1 MPLGPRARSILG
13 LPEPGEW
20 EQKKAR
26 TRAKRD
32 QKPAPAAAVNPWESA
47 ARQLKEQRS
56 ASPTATAT
64 AAPKPAPEPDPE
76 PAAPWATVD
85 ERSGSAFARK
95 FGRGVLWAL
104 VALLVLVGLKAL
116 LVPKKPAAAPPPATG
131 QTAPAY
137 PTDEAQAVAGR
148 FARAYLSWDEKDPT
162 TRAAGLAAVLPEGS
176 DTAMG
181 WDGKGRQDVL
191 AVEPGAVT
199 PTTQQQARVRVDVLI
214 RPAAEVTTTPP
225 PAKPAT
231 PGTPAPPAAPAVH
244 WIGLEIPVVQTAGRV
259 VVTGAPGIV
268 GVPKTGPKAPTLRA
282 PETDAEFS
290 TQTTQTVER
299 FFAAYAG
306 GDTESVTAPG
316 ATVPPLPV
324 GVTLVGVTSWS
335 ADRGTGSD
343 RSGTARVTYRL
354 AGAQI
359 EQTYRIQ
366 LTRVASA
373 DAQRWQVAGVH
384 GSTA

>member
-20 EQKKAR
+20 EKKKAR
-26 TRAKRD
+26 TKAKRAGEN
-32 QKPAPAAAVNPWESA
+32 PAPAAAANPWESA
-47 ARQLKEQRS
+47 ARQLKEQRATPL
-56 ASPTATAT
+56 ASAT

-76 PAAPWATVD
+76 PPAPWATVD

-104 VALLVLVGLKAL
+104 VALLVLVGLKSL
-116 LVPKKPAAAPPPATG
+116 FLPKKTATAPPPAPG
-131 QTAPAY
+131 QSAPAY

-162 TRAAGLAAVLPEGS
+162 TRAAGLAAVLPDGS

-181 WDGKGRQDVL
+181 WDGKGKQDVL

-199 PTTQQQARVRVDVLI
+199 PTTQHQARVRVDVLI
-214 RPAAEVTTTPP
+214 RPAAEASTPP
-225 PAKPAT
+225 PKK
-231 PGTPAPPAAPAVH
+231 PAPPAAPTTPAAPAVR
-244 WIGLEIPVVQTAGRV
+244 WVGLEIPVVQTGGRV
-259 VVTGAPGIV
+259 IVTGQPGIV
-268 GVPKTGPKAPTLRA
+268 GVPATGPKAPDLTT
-282 PETDAEFS
+282 PETDAEFG

-299 FFAAYAG
+299 FFTAYAG

-316 ATVPPLPV
+316 ATVPPLPE
-324 GVTLVGVTSWS
+324 GVTLVGVSSWT
-335 ADRGTGSD
+335 ADKGTGSD
-343 RSGTARVTYRL
+343 RSGTARVTWQI
-354 AGAQI
+354 AGARI

-384 GSTA
+384 GGTA